1 MGGSILWKRRGVLVG
16 SLWRIGSWRGIYEP
30 IRHKVAYSMTRG
42 GTEGREWSGG
52 DPLAMPKQHILEED
66 KCFDSWEVKIKG
78 RMRTTGYMSQVR
90 FLGCSDQFG
99 LLGRLRNHCE

>member
-1 MGGSILWKRRGVLVG
+1 
-16 SLWRIGSWRGIYEP
+16 
-30 IRHKVAYSMTRG
+30 MTRG